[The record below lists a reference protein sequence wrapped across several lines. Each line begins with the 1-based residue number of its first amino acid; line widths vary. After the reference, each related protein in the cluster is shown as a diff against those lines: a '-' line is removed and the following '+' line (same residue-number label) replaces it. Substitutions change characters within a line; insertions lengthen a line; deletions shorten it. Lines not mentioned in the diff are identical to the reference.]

1 MFILGIKKK
10 ESKDSLQK
18 MRAIIST
25 AETLYIS
32 EIFASSLDE
41 VEIIKEGRVTVK
53 RDVWGWNYSGLKK
66 VWMLTCADW

>member
-25 AETLYIS
+25 AETLCIS

-53 RDVWGWNYSGLKK
+53 RDV
-66 VWMLTCADW
+66 